1 MPPNYCEKCGVEGI
15 PDPQAKNQWECPRCH
30 GKLIHVEA
38 KDSLI
43 IRDAFGM
50 HGFSDRNLNG
60 LPTREFA
67 RTVGLDGEAS
77 ATEVER
83 LGSRQSK
90 IQRSMHPTGP
100 SPRDSKGNRKRHEEI
115 RAVTAMLVEYNRLH
129 GTAYNLVAP
138 GDDARG
144 VDVIVWSQSP
154 GEAPLNFQVTFVDTE
169 GRLRVSIS
177 EGEPYS
183 AEGSEEDLLNLNRF
197 DDALRNKLRKP
208 DPASVLVLNGA
219 GIVTP
224 AGTIERF
231 MREHHHDLEGAPF
244 REVWYVDQTPGGVI
258 CRLSPNDP
266 ASDAGGD
273 GSLSPSLPT
282 ISPLFDCSR

>member
-1 MPPNYCEKCGVEGI
+1 MPPNYCEKCGVEGV

-138 GDDARG
+138 GDECQRG
-144 VDVIVWSQSP
+144 GCDRVESKPRRGSP
-154 GEAPLNFQVTFVDTE
+154 QFPGY
-169 GRLRVSIS
+169 LR
-177 EGEPYS
+177 
-183 AEGSEEDLLNLNRF
+183 
-197 DDALRNKLRKP
+197 
-208 DPASVLVLNGA
+208 
-219 GIVTP
+219 
-224 AGTIERF
+224 
-231 MREHHHDLEGAPF
+231 
-244 REVWYVDQTPGGVI
+244 
-258 CRLSPNDP
+258 
-266 ASDAGGD
+266 
-273 GSLSPSLPT
+273 
-282 ISPLFDCSR
+282 

>member
-38 KDSLI
+38 NDSLI

-50 HGFSDRNLNG
+50 HGFSGRNLNG

-90 IQRSMHPTGP
+90 IQRSVHPTGP
-100 SPRDSKGNRKRHEEI
+100 SSRDSKGNRKRHEEI

-144 VDVIVWSQSP
+144 VDVIASSQSP

-169 GRLRVSIS
+169 GRLRASIS
-177 EGEPYS
+177 KGEPYS
-183 AEGSEEDLLNLNRF
+183 AEGSEEDLLNRF
-197 DDALRNKLRKP
+197 DDALRKKLRKP

-258 CRLSPNDP
+258 RRLSPNDP

-282 ISPLFDCSR
+282 IREFRGHHT